1 MNLNIEKKEN
11 KEEEEKIK
19 EEAKYLIEKTKKM
32 INNMNINKKRN
43 MKNINNNTETFTPKT
58 FISTDIPRFDSPKL
72 SPSRYNNS
80 LPFSDNLIN
89 DYSKVNYTKSNNNI
103 SKADVKIMNMNNNRK
118 INELNKYIK
127 ELEKELK
134 LKNEIISSLEK
145 KLFNNSDNIKELN
158 NIITNERN
166 DDLKV
171 ENSKLK
177 RKIILL
183 EKTINENTFMYEEII
198 KEYKNKINENN
209 IDLNNN
215 VSVINNLKN
224 NFDELLKNYDN
235 TNNEL
240 NERKKDFENANLINK
255 KFEIREKNYIN
266 RIENL
271 ENNFRVVLNYLRNL
285 YQQEKINYPKR
296 TEIYEKLNFILNN
309 NNNNNNIK

>member
-1 MNLNIEKKEN
+1 MNKNF
-11 KEEEEKIK
+11 EEEKVK
-19 EEAKYLIEKTKKM
+19 EEAKILIEKTKKM
-32 INNMNINKKRN
+32 INNMNIKKNRNSNKN
-43 MKNINNNTETFTPKT
+43 KNISDDFKT
-58 FISTDIPRFDSPKL
+58 FVSTDVPRFDSPKL
-72 SPSRYNNS
+72 SPSRFENS
-80 LPFSDNLIN
+80 LPFNN
-89 DYSKVNYTKSNNNI
+89 ENSNEKI
-103 SKADVKIMNMNNNRK
+103 SKADLKIIKENNNKK
-118 INELNKYIK
+118 INELNKNIK

-134 LKNEIISSLEK
+134 LKNEIIKNLEK
-145 KLFNNSDNIKELN
+145 KLFNNSDDIKELN
-158 NIITNERN
+158 NKITNERN

-198 KEYKNKINENN
+198 KEYKKKLNENN
-209 IDLNNN
+209 NDLNKN
-215 VSVINNLKN
+215 VFVINNLKN
-224 NFDELLKNYDN
+224 NFDELLKNYDK

-240 NERKKDFENANLINK
+240 NERKKEFENVNLINK
-255 KFEIREKNYIN
+255 KFEIREKNYLN

-309 NNNNNNIK
+309 K

>member
-1 MNLNIEKKEN
+1 MNLNKEN
-11 KEEEEKIK
+11 EEEEKVK

-32 INNMNINKKRN
+32 MNNINKKRN
-43 MKNINNNTETFTPKT
+43 TKQTENFTPKT
-58 FISTDIPRFDSPKL
+58 FVSTDIPRFDSPKL
-72 SPSRYNNS
+72 SPSRYENS
-80 LPFSDNLIN
+80 LPFSESLIN
-89 DYSKVNYTKSNNNI
+89 DNNKCNKNF
-103 SKADVKIMNMNNNRK
+103 SKADVKIMNSNNNRK

-127 ELEKELK
+127 SLEKELK
-134 LKNEIISSLEK
+134 LKNEVISNLEK
-145 KLFNNSDNIKELN
+145 KLFNHSDDIKELN

-198 KEYKNKINENN
+198 KEYKKIINENN

-224 NFDELLKNYDN
+224 NFDQLLKNFEH
-235 TNNEL
+235 TNHEL
-240 NERKKDFENANLINK
+240 NEKKKDFENANLVNK
-255 KFEIREKNYIN
+255 KFEIREKNYLN

-309 NNNNNNIK
+309 NNNNNNK